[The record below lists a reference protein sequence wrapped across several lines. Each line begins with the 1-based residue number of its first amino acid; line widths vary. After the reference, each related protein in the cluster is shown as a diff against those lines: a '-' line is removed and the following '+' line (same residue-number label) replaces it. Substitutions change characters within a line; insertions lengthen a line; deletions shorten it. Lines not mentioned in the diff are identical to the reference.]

1 MASLLPF
8 YTRTHHDSQPSIE
21 DLAWKV
27 AMRLSKGGVV
37 AGEDGAS
44 EVEDV
49 DGGDGNGETVGV
61 GRWFRGFGKRVCWR
75 RESDDEVER
84 EEGRRW
90 MVGQW
95 QIEGSGFS
103 RVSGFRGWGKQR
115 KRTGRRR
122 NTRGRGGGWF
132 TLSGPVQLNRF
143 GFYLLFSFFL
153 TGFLSLLARFF
164 SLWKFFHFFL
174 AFSAI

>member
-8 YTRTHHDSQPSIE
+8 YTRTHHDSRPSIGH
-21 DLAWKV
+21 LAWKV

-164 SLWKFFHFFL
+164 SL
-174 AFSAI
+174 

>member
-1 MASLLPF
+1 M
-8 YTRTHHDSQPSIE
+8 DDGDE
-21 DLAWKV
+21 GEG
-27 AMRLSKGGVV
+27 KGVYV
-37 AGEDGAS
+37 DWEDGGQQKG
-44 EVEDV
+44 VRGWWFGV
-49 DGGDGNGETVGV
+49 DEFRSGETG
-61 GRWFRGFGKRVCWR
+61 GRNNGLVVSGLLCWR

-132 TLSGPVQLNRF
+132 TLSASVKLNRF

-164 SLWKFFHFFL
+164 SL
-174 AFSAI
+174 